1 MNKVWEY
8 IYKRHSNIPL
18 ANDNSILGYQSSS
31 PAILQCVR
39 ISKIP
44 KGSATSAKNWATSLQ
59 HISRCSRQMVG
70 LPMYAHNR
78 GVGTRPEGKKGRHKV
93 VRQWPGA
100 AESPCPHVGSLP
112 QSQVQRPHCREKG
125 PPGISPPD
133 ALQDITDTSLHLSF
147 SGDVQSSPN
156 DQLLS
161 PAHRVFPCALHCICS
176 CPVTSMAE
184 PHNTKTSSQFRSKST
199 QPSKIT
205 ASGHHHQHHQM
216 REQSNTHSPGHVCS
230 HLLGLDPAQGF
241 LSSFS

>member
-8 IYKRHSNIPL
+8 IYKSHSNIPL

-78 GVGTRPEGKKGRHKV
+78 GVGTRPEGKKGRHKM

-100 AESPCPHVGSLP
+100 AKSLP
-112 QSQVQRPHCREKG
+112 SRGFFAPVPGTTPTLPRKRPSWHLSSRCTPGHHRHLPPPFLQWGCAKLPQRPASLS
-125 PPGISPPD
+125 SPQGVPVCF
-133 ALQDITDTSLHLSF
+133 ALHL
-147 SGDVQSSPN
+147 
-156 DQLLS
+156 LLS
-161 PAHRVFPCALHCICS
+161 
-176 CPVTSMAE
+176 
-184 PHNTKTSSQFRSKST
+184 
-199 QPSKIT
+199 
-205 ASGHHHQHHQM
+205 
-216 REQSNTHSPGHVCS
+216 S
-230 HLLGLDPAQGF
+230 HKYG
-241 LSSFS
+241 